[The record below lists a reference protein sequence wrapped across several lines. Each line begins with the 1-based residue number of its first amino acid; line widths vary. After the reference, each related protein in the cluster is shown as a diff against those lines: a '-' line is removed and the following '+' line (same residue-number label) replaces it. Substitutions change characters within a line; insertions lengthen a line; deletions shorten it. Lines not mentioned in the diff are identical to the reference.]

1 MGMHQAHAATD
12 SAWLN
17 LRIDGVLTCNGLRRW
32 LTTML
37 FAVTGHHRHVGTVA
51 DIAADPDFSTFSWK
65 EGEAHGRPLQHLQ
78 MALIAASTA
87 KILPKILNAFSHL
100 AQGLSKQ
107 DDAVLVLQRFQTNMQ
122 GVATQIQQRNTQR
135 NIPYLQMD
143 PHYVECS
150 LAV

>member
-1 MGMHQAHAATD
+1 MDSALEALIQRFEAWSMHRAHAATD

-17 LRIDGVLTCNGLRRW
+17 LRVDGVLTCTGLRRW

-87 KILPKILNAFSHL
+87 KIMPKVLNDFTHL
-100 AQGLSKQ
+100 AVGLAKQ
-107 DDAVLVLQRFQTNMQ
+107 SEAESTLLKFRKNMQ
-122 GVATQIQQRNTQR
+122 DVAAVVEERNQRR
-135 NIPYLQMD
+135 
-143 PHYVECS
+143 
-150 LAV
+150 